1 MKKMMLLLLP
11 VLVFGCARGPQQ
23 NAHTPMVR
31 HTADHEENLRFTID
45 NSIRQQEVAD
55 KNSYKQQLEERYP
68 WRMYVYDRD
77 GNLSWI
83 YK

>member
-1 MKKMMLLLLP
+1 MKKMMLLLP
-11 VLVFGCARGPQQ
+11 VLALGCVRP
-23 NAHTPMVR
+23 AHHDLPTPTAR
-31 HTADHEENLRFTID
+31 HTFDREEDLRFSID
-45 NSIRQQEVAD
+45 HAIHQQEMEDRRLV
-55 KNSYKQQLEERYP
+55 KRQLEEKYP